1 MFKRK
6 KDRGEMGVNLGIII
20 TPMLD
25 MAFQVLAFFIMT
37 YHPSALEG
45 YFDIK
50 MLPPENRAS
59 KGEKD
64 TSKDPGIDTPPELT
78 DVLTVYVKMVGRGQ
92 TEGTE
97 FQGIAFP
104 RSEGDP
110 SRIELKRPEESN

>member
-6 KDRGEMGVNLGIII
+6 KDLGEMGVNLGIII

-50 MLPPENRAS
+50 MLPPEMR
-59 KGEKD
+59 
-64 TSKDPGIDTPPELT
+64 
-78 DVLTVYVKMVGRGQ
+78 
-92 TEGTE
+92 TEG
-97 FQGIAFP
+97 P
-104 RSEGDP
+104 RYP
-110 SRIELKRPEESN
+110 LAELPMRFDELVHRLEKHTRTM